1 MKSAR
6 YTLLLFAAAIT
17 FIFSNNPAA
26 AQGFGTIVG
35 TVTDPSGSVIPGV
48 KITATDQGTGVA
60 RTVVANEQ
68 GYFVIPALHPSTYDL
83 TAAAPGFASYSQSNV
98 TLLADQSLTLDLQMK
113 VGQATE
119 TVTVETNPLQV
130 NTTSSTLS
138 QVVEQKRIVD
148 LPLNGRNAVALALL
162 VPGTVQAPN
171 DGADQGQYKTIPVA
185 ITVSANGSRAN
196 QTGFNL
202 DGSSNNDIYTNVNQP
217 FPFPDALQE
226 FSVQTADYSARYGGN
241 SGAVVNAITKSGT
254 NAFHGDLFEFVRNR
268 VFNAANYFGYVN
280 GVKTV
285 DPLKRNQF
293 GGVIGGP
300 IYRNHTFFFFGYQQT
315 QIRDIANG
323 NSALVPTA
331 AELNGNF
338 SALCSAFNGA
348 GLCTS
353 GTQLFHPN
361 QPTNPYLF
369 NQIPSNTYDPA
380 AVLFATKYLPTSPLP
395 TGQVI
400 YGIPLSQTFNEY
412 IGRVDQVLTQK
423 DRLFVRYYLDKYE
436 NNPFLP
442 SNNYIATVSQAI
454 IYSQNAIIGETH
466 VFSPSLLNDIRLSL
480 SRVTNNA
487 GPPPNSISA
496 ADLGI
501 PVYQPPQ
508 FAKALDGMNVTGYFA
523 SSSFPPS
530 IMYRTAITLSDDVS
544 WTKGRHNFAFGGALA
559 HGQVLLRDAY
569 LYGGVFGFTADNTG
583 NALASFLLGSM
594 RTFQQGAGEFK
605 DNAAWYYTLYA
616 QDNFHV
622 SQKLTLNLGLRYE
635 PFIPWYETK
644 GRVEQFRSG
653 NYVAGIKSTQFP
665 NAPAGLLFPGDATM
679 QKYGVTASY
688 LNFSPRVGLAFDP
701 FGDGKNSIRAAFGV
715 FFDSQQ
721 VGIENNRFVDVSPF
735 STQVAVTTPVGPL
748 SNPYLGLVDPFPPP
762 PVPLPSFQFVPTPIL
777 VVTYD
782 PANNAR
788 MEAPVTYNYN
798 LTVQHQ
804 FPRGWLGSIGYV
816 GSQSRHGTETVELN
830 PAIYYPGSTLST
842 DQRRAYNG
850 LPLGTVPTT
859 ANAKTQFGSI
869 GQGTQD
875 LIANYNSLQA
885 TLQQRM
891 RTLTLL
897 ANYTYSKSLD
907 DVPNGQGNA
916 GVAAQSL
923 STLPSTNILRHQ
935 WDYGPSDFDHRQIFT
950 LSYVWDLPTL
960 AHSNLLMRETLGGWG
975 LTGIVRRQTGQ
986 YYTATAGSD
995 RSQTG
1000 LNADR
1005 AMLLPSANP
1014 YGGKACAAITTS
1026 CVNALNPASFVTVY
1040 TATSFPLGT
1049 YGNTGK
1055 NYFLGPAYIDWDIGA
1070 IKNFN
1075 LSPERFQLQFRADF
1089 FNVLNHSNFMNPTA
1103 AANNANFGRILSAQD
1118 PRIGQLALKLLF

>member
-1 MKSAR
+1 MKP
-6 YTLLLFAAAIT
+6 TKILLLLGIIVALG
-17 FIFSNNPAA
+17 SNVTPAL

-35 TVTDPSGSVIPGV
+35 TVSDASGSVIPG
-48 KITATDQGTGVA
+48 A
-60 RTVVANEQ
+60 RVTVIDVGMQTSRSVVANEQ
-68 GYFVIPALHPSTYDL
+68 GYFVVPALHPSTYSVSA
-83 TAAAPGFASYSQSNV
+83 TASGFALFTEKNV
-98 TLLADQSLTLDLQMK
+98 TLLADQSLTLDVKMAI
-113 VGQATE
+113 GQATE
-119 TVTVETNPLQV
+119 TITVETNPLEV
-130 NTTSSTLS
+130 DTSTSTLS

-148 LPLNGRNAVALALL
+148 LPLNGRNPVTLALL

-196 QTGFNL
+196 QTGFYL
-202 DGSSNNDIYTNVNQP
+202 DGSTNNDIYTNVNQP

-226 FSVQTADYSARYGGN
+226 FSVQTANYTARYGGN

-323 NSALVPTA
+323 NTALVPTPS
-331 AELNGNF
+331 ELNGDF
-338 SALCSAFNGA
+338 SALCSAFNSSGI
-348 GLCTS
+348 CTT

-361 QPTNPYLF
+361 QPTKPYIK
-369 NQIPSNTYDPA
+369 NQIPKNTYDPA
-380 AVLFATKYLPTSPLP
+380 AVLFATDYLPTSPLP
-395 TGQVI
+395 SGQVI

-412 IGRVDQVLTQK
+412 NGRVDQTLGSK
-423 DRLFVRYYLDKYE
+423 DRLFVRYYLFKYD

-442 SNNYIATVSQAI
+442 NNNYITTVSQAI

-466 VFSPSLLNDIRLSL
+466 VFSPSLLNDVRLSL
-480 SRVTNNA
+480 ARVTNNA

-508 FAKALDGMNVTGYFA
+508 FAKALDGMNVSGYFN

-544 WTKGRHNFAFGGALA
+544 WTKGRHTFAFGGALA

-569 LYGGVFGFTADNTG
+569 LYGGVFSFTADNTG

-605 DNAAWYYTLYA
+605 DNANWYYTLYA

-644 GRVEQFRSG
+644 GRVEQFRSA
-653 NYVAGIKSTQFP
+653 NYIAGIRSTQFP

-688 LNFSPRVGLAFDP
+688 LNFSPRIGFAFDP
-701 FGDGKNSIRAAFGV
+701 RGDGKTSIRAAFGV

-735 STQVAVTTPVGPL
+735 STQVAVTTPAGPL
-748 SNPYLGLVDPFPPP
+748 SNPYLGLVNPFPPP
-762 PVPLPSFQFVPTPIL
+762 PVPLPTFQFVPTPIL

-782 PANNAR
+782 PSNNAR

-798 LTVQHQ
+798 LTLQHQ
-804 FPRGWLGSIGYV
+804 FSRGWLASIGYV

-830 PAIYYPGSTLST
+830 PAVYYPGSSLST

-850 LPLGTVPTT
+850 LPLGTIPTT
-859 ANAKTQFGSI
+859 ANATTQFGSI

-891 RTLTLL
+891 KTLTLL

-923 STLPSTNILRHQ
+923 STLPSTNPLRHY

-960 AHSNLLMRETLGGWG
+960 AHSNLLMRETLGGWQ

-986 YYTATAGSD
+986 YFTATAGAD

-1005 AMLLPSANP
+1005 GMLLPSANP
-1014 YGGKACAAITTS
+1014 YGGHPCSTITTS
-1026 CVNALNPASFVTVY
+1026 CVNYLNPASFVTVY
-1040 TATSFPLGT
+1040 TPTSYPLGT
-1049 YGNTGK
+1049 YGNIGK
-1055 NYFLGPAYIDWDIGA
+1055 NYFRGPSYITWDVGT

-1075 LSPERFQLQFRADF
+1075 LSPERFRLQFRADF
-1089 FNVLNHSNFMNPTA
+1089 FNIFNHTNFNNPTS
-1103 AANNANFGRILSAQD
+1103 AANNANFGRILGAND
-1118 PRIGQLALKLLF
+1118 PRIGQLALKLIF